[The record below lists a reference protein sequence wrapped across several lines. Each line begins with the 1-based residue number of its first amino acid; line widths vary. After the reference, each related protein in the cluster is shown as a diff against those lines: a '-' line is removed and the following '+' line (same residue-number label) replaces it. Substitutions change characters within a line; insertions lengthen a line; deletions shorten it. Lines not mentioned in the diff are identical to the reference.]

1 VTVRRSNIRGARAFC
16 SLTSACCRRFEARL
30 ATSAFE
36 SLGSVMQRCS
46 TTLSGNM
53 PDVAG
58 IMPALTD
65 PSVCNA

>member
-1 VTVRRSNIRGARAFC
+1 
-16 SLTSACCRRFEARL
+16 
-30 ATSAFE
+30 
-36 SLGSVMQRCS
+36 MQRCS